1 MIIGVP
7 KEIKNNENR
16 IAITPQGVAILVK
29 KGHHV
34 LVESSAGEG
43 SGYLDEEY
51 KSSGAEIVN
60 TNQVFESEMILKVKE
75 PLLSEYSKFKK
86 GQIIFTYFHFA
97 ASEELTRAMLASGAV
112 CIAYETVTD
121 KNGGLPLLV
130 PMSQVAG
137 RLSVQEGARFLL
149 KNNGG
154 RGVLLGGVPGVKP
167 AKVVI
172 IGGGVVG
179 SEAAK
184 IAVGMGA
191 RVVLLDVN
199 AKKMLELSE
208 VIGGNF
214 YTRHSN
220 SENIKD
226 ELTEADLVI
235 SAVLIPGAK
244 APKLIT
250 RSMLKFMKKG
260 SLIVDVAV
268 DQGGCVET
276 MRTTTHQDPVFE
288 VDGILHYGVANMPG
302 SVPRTSTIAL
312 SQATLAY
319 VLDIADKGWKAAV
332 EGNEN
337 LKNGLEIAEGKVL
350 NIHLLKVFDI

>member
-1 MIIGVP
+1 MIIGIP

-29 KGHHV
+29 KGHQV

-60 TNQVFESEMILKVKE
+60 ANQVFDSELILKVKE
-75 PLLSEYSKFKK
+75 PLSSEYSKFKK
-86 GQIIFTYFHFA
+86 GQVIFTYFHFA
-97 ASEELTRAMLASGAV
+97 ASEELTKAMLVSGAV

-199 AKKMLELSE
+199 ATRMLELSE

-226 ELTEADLVI
+226 ELTDADLVI

-250 RSMLKFMKKG
+250 RSMLKVMKKG

-276 MRTTTHQDPVFE
+276 MRATTHQDPVFE

-302 SVPRTSTIAL
+302 SVPRTATIAL

-319 VLDIADKGWKAAV
+319 VLDIANKGWKTAV

-350 NIHLLKVFDI
+350 NKHLFNIFDF